1 MECAKCTEVVS
12 DGVLC
17 NTCKRHLHFGCAGL
31 AETTF
36 RRMTNDKKASWRC
49 PMCRA
54 TPQSPQVSQ
63 EATLADLFAEVK
75 NSRTSIETKI
85 DNVQQQVT
93 DLNDKWSSLESRL
106 ASMEERISNTED
118 KMETLSTLPAQ
129 IKELQDYVTCLKKE
143 NNDRDQYGR
152 QNNVEIT
159 GVPLHSGENLRTIL
173 YNICTKVGFVLEQ
186 SDIDCIHR
194 IRVFSTD
201 AKQQNLRPPSIIVR
215 FTRRAR
221 RDELLAAAR
230 ARRGITT
237 ADAGID
243 GPSTNVYL
251 NEHLTPANKLLLKR
265 AREVK
270 SELNYAYVWVKECKI
285 FLRKSDTSRVIRIVS
300 ESDLLKLK

>member
-1 MECAKCTEVVS
+1 MECGKCSEIVS

-17 NTCKRHLHFGCAGL
+17 NTCNKHLHFGCAGL

-36 RRMTNDKKASWRC
+36 RRMTNEKKASWRC
-49 PMCRA
+49 PACRVA
-54 TPQSPQVSQ
+54 PQSPQISQ
-63 EATLADLFAEVK
+63 EASLADLFAEVK
-75 NSRTSIETKI
+75 ISRASIEAKI
-85 DNVQQQVT
+85 DNVQLQVT
-93 DLNDKWSSLESRL
+93 DLNNKWSSLESRL

-118 KMETLSTLPAQ
+118 KIETLSTLPPQ
-129 IKELQDYVTCLKKE
+129 IKELQEHVTCLKKE
-143 NNDRDQYGR
+143 NNDRDQFGR
-152 QNNVEIT
+152 LNNVEIT
-159 GVPLHSGENLRTIL
+159 GVPLRSGENLRTIFH
-173 YNICTKVGFVLEQ
+173 NICTKVGFALDQ

-194 IRVFSTD
+194 IRVFSTE

-237 ADAGID
+237 ADAGLD
-243 GPSTNVYL
+243 GPSINVYL

-285 FLRKSDTSRVIRIVS
+285 FLRKNDTSRVIRIVS